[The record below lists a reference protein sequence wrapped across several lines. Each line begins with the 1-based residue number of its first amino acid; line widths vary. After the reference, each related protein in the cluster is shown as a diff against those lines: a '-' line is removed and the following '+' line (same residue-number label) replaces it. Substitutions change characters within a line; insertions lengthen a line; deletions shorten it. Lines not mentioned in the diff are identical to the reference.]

1 MQKRIGFLG
10 LGAMGKP
17 MAMRLI
23 RAGYEVTICA
33 HRNQAVVDELVQLG
47 AQRANEPS
55 SVAAQADVVI
65 TMLPDSPDV
74 EEVCFGPGGIVSG
87 KASKRELVIIDMS
100 TISPLAT
107 RSLAARLQDVGIVLV
122 DAPVSG
128 GVWRAA
134 SGELTIM
141 VGGEVEQV
149 EQQQDIFQVLGTHI
163 VHVGPVGHGEMM
175 KVTNNMICGMLL
187 PALSE
192 ALTLAVKAGIE
203 LDTVREVLASSSG
216 NNYLLEHWLPKKLF
230 REDYEAGF
238 TGFALD
244 LMRKDIGLALE
255 VGRELDV
262 PLPEAGLAYQLF
274 TQAKGLGYG
283 RQDMTAIS
291 KLYQQAAH
299 VNIMTGR
306 PFQLEERTSDMYAKT
321 KNE

>member
-1 MQKRIGFLG
+1 MKKRIGFLG

-17 MAMRLI
+17 MAIRLLQ
-23 RAGYEVTICA
+23 AGYTVTTCA
-33 HRNQAVVDELVQLG
+33 HHNQAVVDELVQLG
-47 AQRANEPS
+47 AQQASDPAD
-55 SVAAQADVVI
+55 VADQADVVI

-74 EEVCFGPGGIVSG
+74 EEVCFGPRGIVSG
-87 KASKRELVIIDMS
+87 QARAQGLVIIDMS
-100 TISPLAT
+100 TISPITT
-107 RSLAARLQDVGIVLV
+107 RSLAARLLQAGIVLI

-141 VGGEVEQV
+141 VGGEGEQV
-149 EQQQDIFQVLGTHI
+149 EQQRDILQVLGTHI

-175 KVTNNMICGMLL
+175 KVTNNMIVGMLL

-192 ALTLAVKAGIE
+192 ALTLAARAGIPLE
-203 LDTVREVLASSSG
+203 TVREVLASASG
-216 NNYLLEHWLPKKLF
+216 NNYILQHWLPKKLF

-238 TGFALD
+238 GGFALD

-283 RQDMTAIS
+283 QQDMTAIS
-291 KLYQQAAH
+291 KLYQQAA
-299 VNIMTGR
+299 NINIVTGQ
-306 PFQLEERTSDMYAKT
+306 PFQVTENTDERVT
-321 KNE
+321 NGQI

>member
-1 MQKRIGFLG
+1 MQKRIGFIG

-17 MAMRLI
+17 MATRLVQ
-23 RAGYEVTICA
+23 AGYEVTICT
-33 HRNQAVVDELVQLG
+33 HRNRAVVDELAQQG
-47 AQRANEPS
+47 AKRANDAAG
-55 SVAAQADVVI
+55 VAAQSEVII

-74 EEVCFGPGGIVSG
+74 EAVCFGPGGIVFG
-87 KASKRELVIIDMS
+87 KASERELILIDMS

-107 RSLAARLQDVGIVLV
+107 RALAARLQEVDIAML

-128 GVWRAA
+128 GIWRAA

-141 VGGEVEQV
+141 VGGEAELVERQR
-149 EQQQDIFQVLGTHI
+149 DIFNVLGTHI
-163 VHVGPVGHGEMM
+163 VHVGPIGHGEMM
-175 KVTNNMICGMLL
+175 KVTNNVIVGMLL

-192 ALTLAVKAGIE
+192 ALTLAVKAGMQ

-238 TGFALD
+238 AGFALD

-274 TQAKGLGYG
+274 TQARGLGYG
-283 RQDMTAIS
+283 QQDMTAIS
-291 KLYQQAAH
+291 KLYQQAAD
-299 VNIMTGR
+299 VNIVTGQ
-306 PFQLEERTSDMYAKT
+306 PFRAEVG
-321 KNE
+321 